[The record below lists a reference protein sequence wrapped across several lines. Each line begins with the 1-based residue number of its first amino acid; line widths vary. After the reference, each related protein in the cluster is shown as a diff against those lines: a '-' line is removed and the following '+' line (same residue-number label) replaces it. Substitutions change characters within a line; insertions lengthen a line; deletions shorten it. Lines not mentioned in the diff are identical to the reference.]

1 MKTYMQKLFIYSTL
15 SLVLIAACSKDK
27 FETKPTIEIKSLS
40 STQIP
45 LQAPLQI
52 DLEFTDKQGDL
63 DSVCLYKVRV
73 NSVVKTERKANVF
86 EWKLP
91 TFPEKSKGT
100 IRAPFDYNNDL
111 VAAVTPSTQT
121 DAPNGYEPDTII
133 FKIVVKD
140 KSGNVSDTA
149 VTDRIVIERKP

>member
-1 MKTYMQKLFIYSTL
+1 MQKLFIYSTL

-73 NSVVKTERKANVF
+73 NSVVKTERKANIF